1 MDAVVRKIKVVCGA
15 KRLDLRKPFRRFDRS
30 GGGTLSKAEFQSAMR
45 DLGLKLGAQ
54 EIAALVDHLDKD
66 GDGNIDYAEFLSAFL
81 NKKKMVRMWTMQR
94 AKFGGGGGGSRLG
107 LGASATA
114 DGLVKLFHRFDP
126 ERSGKLS
133 RHDFKRAARHL
144 GFMLP
149 DWQIEAVCDRFSEAG
164 FDSDDRRVDYAAF
177 AEFLHEDDALA
188 DTRTGKKVD
197 ARGEDT
203 GFRAPWNRSGTYGSL
218 RRTNLTLDPETRP
231 RTRARQGGYGG
242 TARF

>member
-149 DWQIEAVCDRFSEAG
+149 DWQIEAVCDRFSESG
-164 FDSDDRRVDYAAF
+164 FDSDDRRVDYVAF
-177 AEFLHEDDALA
+177 AEFLHE
-188 DTRTGKKVD
+188 
-197 ARGEDT
+197 ARS
-203 GFRAPWNRSGTYGSL
+203 FVPPSPSSSSFFCARVSL
-218 RRTNLTLDPETRP
+218 SLWD
-231 RTRARQGGYGG
+231 
-242 TARF
+242 